1 MKKREK
7 MLLGVLILF
16 VLGYFFKT
24 GIGSLNSETNI
35 IELKEYGSAD
45 LQQLLSL
52 PRVEK
57 SIKIELDG
65 DDKTNFFDREGK
77 KVQITFK
84 EPVLDE
90 IINGPNGYAAMVNGN
105 FLLEGDKIFDFVV
118 QKIEKNRIILMQDGS
133 RKILERK

>member
-1 MKKREK
+1 MIYKSFYK
-7 MLLGVLILF
+7 
-16 VLGYFFKT
+16 
-24 GIGSLNSETNI
+24 
-35 IELKEYGSAD
+35 
-45 LQQLLSL
+45 
-52 PRVEK
+52 VEK

>member
-7 MLLGVLILF
+7 MLLGVLIFF
-16 VLGYFFKT
+16 VLGYFIKT
-24 GIGSLNSETNI
+24 GIESLNSEANI
-35 IELKEYGSAD
+35 NEIKEYGSVD
-45 LQQLLSL
+45 LQELLSL
-52 PRVEK
+52 PKVEK

-118 QKIEKNRIILMQDGS
+118 QKIEKNRIILMQNGS

>member
-7 MLLGVLILF
+7 ILLGALILF
-16 VLGYFFKT
+16 VLGYFIKT
-24 GIGSLNSETNI
+24 GIESLNSEANI
-35 IELKEYGSAD
+35 NEIKEYGSVD
-45 LQQLLSL
+45 LQELLSL
-52 PRVEK
+52 PKVEK

-118 QKIEKNRIILMQDGS
+118 QKIEKNRIILMQNGS

>member
-7 MLLGVLILF
+7 ILLGALIFF
-16 VLGYFFKT
+16 VLGYFIKT

-35 IELKEYGSAD
+35 IELKEYGSDD

-52 PRVEK
+52 PKVEK

>member
-7 MLLGVLILF
+7 ILLGALILF
-16 VLGYFFKT
+16 VLGYFIKT
-24 GIGSLNSETNI
+24 GIESLNSEANI
-35 IELKEYGSAD
+35 NEIKEYGSVD
-45 LQQLLSL
+45 LQELLSL
-52 PRVEK
+52 PKVEK

-65 DDKTNFFDREGK
+65 DDKTNFFDRDGK
-77 KVQITFK
+77 KVQITIK

-118 QKIEKNRIILMQDGS
+118 QKIEKNRIILMQNGS

>member
-118 QKIEKNRIILMQDGS
+118 QKN
-133 RKILERK
+133 